1 MNDTALTGGD
11 PTLLRRLNTEAVLR
25 VLRTAEPMT
34 LTQIGKAAGL
44 SRQTVDVVI
53 DELTEG
59 GWIEQIAPERT
70 VGRPARRYR
79 FRAEGRHV
87 LGIDIGVTGATY
99 LLADLDGTVL
109 ASSHVDIATDGTSE
123 DRLEAVRLG
132 GAALLAD
139 RPDVRLGGLALGV
152 PAIVDAY
159 GLVRLSTPL
168 PEWNGLDLVAE
179 ASTWFGCAAHVEND
193 ANLAALAEHWQ
204 GAAQGATDFIQLIAG
219 RRSGAG
225 MMLGGRLHRGRGG
238 AAGEIGAL
246 DVLGWESEAIDVIRN
261 APDPAGLF
269 ADARAGDAEAA
280 ARVDRFA
287 RVVAQGLAAMILTVN
302 PDLVV
307 IGGGLSQAGEAVT
320 DPIRTHLDR
329 ICLDPPEVTASVLG
343 TEAVSLGAVRLALEH
358 LNVSLF
364 GSHGTASGGVLSR
377 AVPAGGAG
385 TGALRPFGG
394 ETTAVG

>member
-1 MNDTALTGGD
+1 MNGTALTGGD

-25 VLRTAEPMT
+25 VLRTPHPMT

-53 DELTEG
+53 DELAEG
-59 GWIEQIAPERT
+59 GWIEEVAPEKT

-87 LGIDIGVTGATY
+87 LGIDIGVTGASY
-99 LLADLDGTVL
+99 ALADLDGTVL
-109 ASSHVDIATDGTSE
+109 ASSRVETPADGTAG

-132 GAALLAD
+132 GASLLAD

-152 PAIVDAY
+152 PAIVDAH
-159 GLVRLSTPL
+159 GLIRLSTPL
-168 PEWNGLDLVAE
+168 PEWNGLDLAAE
-179 ASTWFGCAAHVEND
+179 ASTWFDCPAHVEND
-193 ANLAALAEHWQ
+193 ANLAALAEHWR
-204 GAAQGATDFIQLIAG
+204 GAARDSTDFIQLIAG

-246 DVLGWESEAIDVIRN
+246 DVLGWESEAIDAIRN
-261 APDPAGLF
+261 APDPAALL
-269 ADARAGDAEAA
+269 ADARTGDKAA
-280 ARVDRFA
+280 AGRVDRYA

-307 IGGGLSQAGEAVT
+307 IGGGLSRAGEAVT
-320 DPIRTHLDR
+320 GPIRTHLDR
-329 ICLDPPEVTASVLG
+329 ICLDPPEVVASELG

-358 LNVSLF
+358 LNARLF
-364 GSHGTASGGVLSR
+364 GSHSTSSGGLLPSP
-377 AVPAGGAG
+377 VPPGAAG
-385 TGALRPFGG
+385 TGALGPRPCA
-394 ETTAVG
+394 EVPR